1 MPNTCRRLFG
11 FKKGWG
17 CDIMTDKTLEY
28 IQTVNSLRDADRPYC
43 PVTICANICYDV
55 SGSASRLKLITYID
69 PKSKIGV
76 VDWQCYQCG
85 YQAPLH
91 CHNWERGDE

>member
-1 MPNTCRRLFG
+1 
-11 FKKGWG
+11 
-17 CDIMTDKTLEY
+17 MTDKTLEY
-28 IQTVNSLRDADRPYC
+28 IRHVNSLRSADRPYC
-43 PVTICANICYDV
+43 PETICANICFTYE
-55 SGSASRLKLITYID
+55 GSASRLKLITYID

-91 CHNWERGDE
+91 SHNWVQPDEVAQQ

>member
-1 MPNTCRRLFG
+1 
-11 FKKGWG
+11 
-17 CDIMTDKTLEY
+17 MTEKTLEY

-43 PVTICANICYDV
+43 PEKMNGMACVTHYSTYGV
-55 SGSASRLKLITYID
+55 SNTRSRLKLITYID

-91 CHNWERGDE
+91 RHSWQKNAVVKTMKNMEEVI